1 MAVTA
6 DTIRLISQ
14 GEYTI
19 GTSGTI
25 SEADYSTFLLWATS
39 QFSLD
44 NPGNSTDAISDLA
57 IGLLI
62 CHYIDRTKNDQHI
75 TAEKAGD
82 GSTEFDSSGS
92 NWMKSYQEI
101 ISSLKVKAA
110 ELRANPGLTVKQPS
124 SGVTRKD
131 AGSSGIGMA
140 PSTLS
145 GQNHGTKSFVLSSL

>member
-25 SEADYSTFLLWATS
+25 SEADFSTFLLWATS

-75 TAEKAGD
+75 TSEEAGD
-82 GSTEFDSSGS
+82 GSTRFDSSGS
-92 NWMKSYQEI
+92 NWMKSYKEI
-101 ISSLKVKAA
+101 ISSLKAKAA

-140 PSTLS
+140 PSSLS
-145 GQNHGTKSFVLSSL
+145 G

>member
-44 NPGNSTDAISDLA
+44 NPGNSTDAISDMA

-101 ISSLKVKAA
+101 ISSLKTKAA
-110 ELRANPGLTVKQPS
+110 ELRANPGLTVKQPAT
-124 SGVTRKD
+124 GVTRKD

-140 PSTLS
+140 ASSLS
-145 GQNHGTKSFVLSSL
+145 G

>member
-19 GTSGTI
+19 GVSGTI
-25 SEADYSTFLLWATS
+25 SESDFSTFLLWATS

-44 NPGNSTDAISDLA
+44 NPGNSTDAISDMA
-57 IGLLI
+57 VGLLV
-62 CHYIDRTKNDQHI
+62 CHYIDRAKNDQHI
-75 TAEKAGD
+75 TSEDAGD
-82 GSTEFDSSGS
+82 GTTEFDTSGS

-101 ISSLKVKAA
+101 ISSLKTKAA

-124 SGVTRKD
+124 TGVTRKD

-140 PSTLS
+140 SSSLS
-145 GQNHGTKSFVLSSL
+145 G

>member
-25 SEADYSTFLLWATS
+25 SEADFSTFLLWATS

-44 NPGNSTDAISDLA
+44 NPGNSTDAISDMA
-57 IGLLI
+57 IGLLV

-75 TAEKAGD
+75 TSEDAGD
-82 GSTEFDSSGS
+82 GTTGFDSSGS
-92 NWMKSYQEI
+92 NWMKSYREI
-101 ISSLKVKAA
+101 ISSLKTKAA

-124 SGVTRKD
+124 TGVTRKD

-140 PSTLS
+140 SSSLS
-145 GQNHGTKSFVLSSL
+145 G

>member
-14 GEYTI
+14 GEYII

-25 SEADYSTFLLWATS
+25 SEADFSTFLLWATS

-145 GQNHGTKSFVLSSL
+145 G

>member
-25 SEADYSTFLLWATS
+25 SEADFSTFLLWATS

-44 NPGNSTDAISDLA
+44 NPGNSTDAISDMA

-75 TAEKAGD
+75 TSEDVGD
-82 GSTEFDSSGS
+82 GSTRFDSSGS

-140 PSTLS
+140 PSSLS
-145 GQNHGTKSFVLSSL
+145 G

>member
-25 SEADYSTFLLWATS
+25 SEADFSTFLLWATS

-145 GQNHGTKSFVLSSL
+145 G

>member
-25 SEADYSTFLLWATS
+25 TEADFSTFLLWATS

-75 TAEKAGD
+75 TSEKAGD

-140 PSTLS
+140 PSSLS
-145 GQNHGTKSFVLSSL
+145 G

>member
-14 GEYTI
+14 GEYTV

-25 SEADYSTFLLWATS
+25 TEADFSTFLLWATS

-140 PSTLS
+140 PSSLS
-145 GQNHGTKSFVLSSL
+145 G

>member
-19 GTSGTI
+19 GASGTI
-25 SEADYSTFLLWATS
+25 SEADFSTFLLWATS

-140 PSTLS
+140 PSSLS
-145 GQNHGTKSFVLSSL
+145 G